1 MFPAQAPVY
10 AQALLEEGR
19 YITPEE
25 GRASGV
31 AKQSLIL
38 IRRTMGRPQEVLYH
52 VTDQP
57 PPPKD
62 SAWYRVAA
70 IFVTGASWQF
80 KDYPL
85 DVRMCA
91 DCLHVAL

>member
-1 MFPAQAPVY
+1 M
-10 AQALLEEGR
+10 
-19 YITPEE
+19 TPEE

-38 IRRTMGRPQEVLYH
+38 IRRTMGRSQEVLYH

-85 DVRMCA
+85 EVGVLLVV
-91 DCLHVAL
+91 LHECPAAFT